1 VDGDNPKAA
10 GDRYWAHDLIRDFQY
25 LRGQIGALAKGLVGN
40 NFVLYNSG
48 FTITGHNSATLRE
61 IIGVMQTTVRV
72 PEDDIGWSIPMPYKN
87 DLIYVI
93 ARAADKTITFP
104 TSTENKGYIKL
115 KMQYTEKNSSTRQK
129 VFKNETYTYCQ
140 TDDVTIY
147 ADFTAPASDEL
158 VLAEFYD
165 AGSSEFSIDFQLNT
179 YQQLI
184 EGKANDIEVVH
195 KANDEIISGKK
206 TFANTTNSTVPSNGA
221 LVVEGGVGIGGNAN
235 IGGFV
240 RINNDLHVEGNSNIN
255 NDLYVAGNVNV
266 VNDVS
271 IVRNLTVGK
280 NAVFESALGHE
291 STFGHIHQ
299 SGYTLILESLYISVK
314 GSLSPKTNPTYSTFF
329 GSSYTFARGWHVCSR
344 SSADP
349 PNLYGHALGGHDG
362 AYNLSGPATGISNG
376 AQNNSNCT
384 FEGLSSTKIEH
395 ILTF

>member
-40 NFVLYNSG
+40 NSVLYHSG
-48 FTITGHNSATLRE
+48 FTITGHNSATLQE

-72 PEDDIGWSIPMPYKN
+72 PEDEIGWSIPMPYKN
-87 DLIYVI
+87 DIIYVI

-104 TSTENKGYIKL
+104 TSTGNKGYIKL

-140 TDDVTIY
+140 VDDVTIT

-165 AGSSEFSIDFQLNT
+165 AGTDQFSIDSQRKT
-179 YQQLI
+179 YQEMI
-184 EGKANDIEVVH
+184 DGKANSIDVVH
-195 KANDEIISGKK
+195 KIGDETIYDKK
-206 TFANTTNSTVPSNGA
+206 IFANTTNSMNKNSGA
-221 LVVEGGVGIGGNAN
+221 LVVEGGVGIAKN
-235 IGGFV
+235 
-240 RINNDLHVEGNSNIN
+240 LHVGEELCVGDPDIYSYAILSKKSLDFITRYVETNGGIYSNTQGRLVLSAYAGIN
-255 NDLYVAGNVNV
+255 FEN
-266 VNDVS
+266 
-271 IVRNLTVGK
+271 R
-280 NAVFESALGHE
+280 VF
-291 STFGHIHQ
+291 
-299 SGYTLILESLYISVK
+299 
-314 GSLSPKTNPTYSTFF
+314 PRTNPIYTTFY
-329 GSSYTFARGWHVCSR
+329 GDSYTFARGWHVCSR
-344 SSADP
+344 SSANP